1 MMFERHS
8 VPEGSVTERV
18 DIDLFFFLMAR
29 RADHVNDIDP
39 GTAKRS
45 RKPSKSDRKRRK
57 VGIFTSDVCL
67 FYAEMNHHL
76 NLFNTFFLLEWHF

>member
-1 MMFERHS
+1 M
-8 VPEGSVTERV
+8 
-18 DIDLFFFLMAR
+18 
-29 RADHVNDIDP
+29 NDIDP

-76 NLFNTFFLLEWHF
+76 NLFNTFFFYSNGISNRSRNQAGHIHQQ